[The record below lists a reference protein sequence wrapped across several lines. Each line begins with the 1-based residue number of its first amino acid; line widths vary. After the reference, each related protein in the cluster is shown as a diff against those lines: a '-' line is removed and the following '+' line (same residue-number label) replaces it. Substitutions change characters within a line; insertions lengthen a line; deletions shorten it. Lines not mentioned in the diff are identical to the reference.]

1 MKRTTKRWISSVLK
15 LAGILAIPAQAG
27 TADDPLLASVMLDQF
42 EVRDSSG
49 DKPVVWQAQG
59 WVGKDLDK
67 FWFKTEGESLNGKTE
82 EAELQ
87 ALYSKAITPYW
98 DFQIGARRDFKPS
111 PSRDWVAAGFQ
122 GLAPYFFEIDISLY
136 VGESGRSSLRLDAE
150 YEFLLTQRLILT
162 PEIEMDFFFEND
174 PDTST
179 GSGLSKVESGLRLRY
194 EIRREIAPYIGI
206 NWSKLSGNTADF
218 ASAEG
223 EKTDDVQFVIGLRAW
238 N

>member
-1 MKRTTKRWISSVLK
+1 MKSKAKKWITSVVK
-15 LAGILAIPAQAG
+15 LAWMLSIPAHAG
-27 TADDPLLASVMLDQF
+27 TADDPLLVSVMLDQF

-67 FWFKTEGESLNGKTE
+67 FWFKTEGERLNGKTE

-87 ALYSKAITPYW
+87 ALYSKAIAPYW
-98 DFQIGARRDFKPS
+98 DFQIGAKRNFQPS
-111 PSRDWVAAGFQ
+111 PSRNWVAVGFQ
-122 GLAPYFFEIDISLY
+122 GLAPYFFEIDVSLFI
-136 VGESGRSSLRLDAE
+136 GESGRSSLRLEAE

-162 PEIEMDFFFEND
+162 PEIEMNFFTEND

-194 EIRREIAPYIGI
+194 EIRREIAPYLGI

-218 ASAEG
+218 ANTEG
-223 EKTDDVQFVIGLRAW
+223 EQTDDVQFLIGIRARY
-238 N
+238 